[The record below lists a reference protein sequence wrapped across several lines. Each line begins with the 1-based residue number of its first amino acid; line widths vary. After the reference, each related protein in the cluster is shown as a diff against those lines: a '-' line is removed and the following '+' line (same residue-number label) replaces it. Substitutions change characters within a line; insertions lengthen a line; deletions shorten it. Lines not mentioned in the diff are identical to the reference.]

1 MYIIISVLLH
11 GFGVLEFS
19 FVFCVSGGAVLFLCF
34 ILAISVNPCML
45 HDVFKSEL
53 DGILC
58 LGNDGGAQLGIRCVI
73 TIQRQNEVIHCI
85 NLLTLK
91 TLYIFFINQMNK
103 GFFFNL

>member
-11 GFGVLEFS
+11 GLGVRKFY
-19 FVFCVSGGAVLFLCF
+19 FVFCVSGGAVHFLCF

-58 LGNDGGAQLGIRCVI
+58 LGNDGDAQPCIRCVI

-85 NLLTLK
+85 NPSTLK
-91 TLYIFFINQMNK
+91 VLNFFFINQSN
-103 GFFFNL
+103 NLKSS